1 MPFSYSEYLDT
12 KTKLL
17 PLQDKADFYYA
28 LFSESGFDEKIV
40 EESKNNN
47 CISLYDLKNIV
58 NCEYVKSNCTK

>member
-1 MPFSYSEYLDT
+1 MNELIDHKNS
-12 KTKLL
+12 
-17 PLQDKADFYYA
+17 
-28 LFSESGFDEKIV
+28 DEKIV